1 MGRFVARQERALT
14 GFHSGARKM
23 SKVKA
28 PKSLRFEM
36 AINSVG
42 QVIENNSG
50 KTVSAVAGL
59 IAVASFSGAEAQ
71 QSNLPPVTV
80 DAPVA
85 RPRPAAAR
93 PSPDQVRAR
102 TALRRAAR
110 RTQPTPVAAVPF
122 PNAGGLPADRN
133 PYANPA
139 APYMATRVQA
149 SSKFPEPILNTPKSI
164 TVLTKDVLRDQNSTS
179 LKSAV
184 LNTAGV
190 TLGTGEGG
198 NAFGDRFFIR
208 GFDAR
213 NDVFVD
219 GIRDSGVSVREN
231 FFTEQVEILRGP
243 GSSFAGRG
251 TAGGA
256 INIVTKAAT
265 TEKSFY
271 NMDTTFATDHT
282 KRVVLDVNQVISPTL
297 AIRAGGLFQDAGV
310 AGRSYVKDDRD
321 GGFVAVKWTPLDS
334 VKLWANYVHTNLH
347 GLPDFG
353 VPYYRP
359 GSPAPAATGF
369 TNTSG
374 GPFTDFGVKRDT
386 FYGLVNRDYYSIKQD
401 IGTFGGEITITPD
414 LTLSNKT
421 RVQRSVQDYI
431 GTLPEAP
438 ITVTGNAL
446 PQWTLSLNPQS
457 RYQANENVANV
468 SEAVYKTQLG
478 GWKNTLTGGIEYS
491 RELSSIDKYL
501 GLSSEGLPGGTPGGN
516 FTGVS
521 IFGPQRTFANPV
533 GSPQWT
539 GLPTRISIDTT
550 SGYLIDTANYNDF
563 LILNGG
569 VRYDN
574 YNVKVSGF
582 GTTGG
587 NPNPALWGNQQK
599 EDGIPN
605 FNLGLTLKP
614 LPNGSVYAAY
624 ATSSNPV
631 GAEFDGTS
639 SQYGGLAPFLPGNPN
654 QLFGPEKNKAIEI
667 GTKWELFDRRLL
679 VTAALFQTEKENA
692 RESQNFNNTTSAA
705 TLATLAALGCTYNL
719 PITAPPTNQSCIS
732 AGAAYRIQGIDLGVG
747 GKITDKWSVFGG
759 LVLMKSEVTK
769 SLVPSPQPSL
779 YPTNVG
785 LKLANVAHQ
794 SFSMLSKYQLT
805 DVWEIGGQAVYR
817 SEMYGGTFLAANQGT
832 SIPSYWRFDAFVE
845 AKVDKNWT
853 AKLFVNNITNKL
865 YYDALYQ
872 SATPFVFVAPGRSVS
887 MVVSARF

>member
-1 MGRFVARQERALT
+1 MNQA
-14 GFHSGARKM
+14 
-23 SKVKA
+23 KA
-28 PKSLRFEM
+28 PKSLRFRT
-36 AINSVG
+36 AINSVN
-42 QVIENNSG
+42 QTVENNSG

-59 IAVASFSGAEAQ
+59 LAVASFSGAEAQ
-71 QSNLPPVTV
+71 QSSLPPVTV

-85 RPRPAAAR
+85 RPRPAASR
-93 PSPDQVRAR
+93 PSPDQLRAR
-102 TALRRAAR
+102 TALRRAAPSA
-110 RTQPTPVAAVPF
+110 QPAQVGAVPF
-122 PNAGGLPADRN
+122 PNAGGLNADRN
-133 PYANPA
+133 PYANPN

-149 SSKFPEPILNTPKSI
+149 SGKFPEPILNTPKSI
-164 TVLTKDVLRDQNSTS
+164 TVLTKDVLADQNSTT

-213 NDVFVD
+213 NDVFLD
-219 GIRDSGVSVREN
+219 GMRDAGVSVREN

-251 TAGGA
+251 TTGGA
-256 INIVTKAAT
+256 INIVTKQAT

-310 AGRSYVKDDRD
+310 AGRNYIKDDRD
-321 GGFVAVKWTPLDS
+321 GGFVAAKWTPLDT
-334 VKLWANYVHTNLH
+334 VKLYANYIHTNLH

-359 GSPAPAATGF
+359 NSPTPGNQYPSTV
-369 TNTSG
+369 G
-374 GPFTDFGVKRDT
+374 GPYPDFGVSRNN

-401 IGTFGGEITITPD
+401 IGTVGGEVSITPD
-414 LTLSNKT
+414 LTLSNKS
-421 RVQRSVQDYI
+421 RMQRSVLDYI

-438 ITVTGNAL
+438 VDNGK
-446 PQWTLSLNPQS
+446 TLSLNPQS
-457 RYQANENVANV
+457 RYQVTENIANQT
-468 SEAVYKTQLG
+468 EAVYKSYIG
-478 GWKNTLTGGIEYS
+478 GWKNTTTGGIEYS
-491 RELSSIDKYL
+491 REIAMIDKYS
-501 GLSSEGLPGGTPGGN
+501 GLSSEALPGGAPGGN
-516 FTGVS
+516 IVGAS
-521 IFGPQRTFANPV
+521 IYYPQFTFANT
-533 GSPQWT
+533 GTNPQWT
-539 GLPTRISIDTT
+539 GFPTKIAIDTT
-550 SGYLIDTANYNDF
+550 SGYVINTSNYNDF
-563 LILNGG
+563 VILNGG
-569 VRYDN
+569 IRYDD
-574 YNVKVSGF
+574 YNIKASGF
-582 GTTGG
+582 GTSGTQTNVFNAQEQHHG
-587 NPNPALWGNQQK
+587 L
-599 EDGIPN
+599 PN
-605 FNLGLTLKP
+605 FNLGVTLKP

-631 GAEFDGTS
+631 GAEFDGTAA
-639 SQYGGLAPFLPGNPN
+639 QYGGLAPSLNGNPN
-654 QLFGPEKNKAIEI
+654 QIFGPEKNTAIEI

-692 RESQNFNNTTSAA
+692 RESQNILTTAAANAIPGCSYNTAVGGT
-705 TLATLAALGCTYNL
+705 
-719 PITAPPTNQSCIS
+719 QSCIS

-769 SLVPSPQPSL
+769 SLVPSPQPL
-779 YPTNVG
+779 LFPTNIG

-832 SIPSYWRFDAFVE
+832 VLPSFWRFDAFVE

-853 AKLFVNNITNKL
+853 AKLFVANLTNKL

>member
-1 MGRFVARQERALT
+1 MNQ
-14 GFHSGARKM
+14 
-23 SKVKA
+23 VKA
-28 PKSLRFEM
+28 PRSLRFEM
-36 AINSVG
+36 AINSVN
-42 QVIENNSG
+42 QTIENNSG

-71 QSNLPPVTV
+71 QSSLPPVTV

-93 PSPDQVRAR
+93 PSADQIRAR
-102 TALRRAAR
+102 SALRRAATR
-110 RTQPTPVAAVPF
+110 SQPAQVAPVPF
-122 PNAGGLPADRN
+122 PNAGGLSADRN
-133 PYANPA
+133 PYANPN

-149 SSKFPEPILNTPKSI
+149 SGKFPEPILNTPKTI
-164 TVLTKDVLRDQNSTS
+164 TVLTKDLLADQNSTT

-213 NDVFVD
+213 NDVFLD
-219 GIRDSGVSVREN
+219 GMRDAGVSVREN

-251 TAGGA
+251 TTGGA
-256 INIVTKAAT
+256 INIVTKQAT

-310 AGRSYVKDDRD
+310 AGRNYVKDDRD
-321 GGFVAVKWTPLDS
+321 GGFIAAKWTPLDT
-334 VKLWANYVHTNLH
+334 VKLYANYIHTNLH

-359 GSPAPAATGF
+359 GSPAPATGF

-374 GPFTDFGVKRDT
+374 GPFTDFGVNRNN

-401 IGTFGGEITITPD
+401 IGTVGGEIAITPD
-414 LTLSNKT
+414 LTLSNKS
-421 RVQRSVQDYI
+421 RVQRSVLDYI

-438 ITVTGNAL
+438 ITVTGNAN

-457 RYQANENVANV
+457 RYQVTENIANQTEAIYKFNVAGWRNT
-468 SEAVYKTQLG
+468 AVA
-478 GWKNTLTGGIEYS
+478 GIDYS
-491 RELSSIDKYL
+491 REIASIDRYA
-501 GLSSEGLPGGTPGGN
+501 GLSSEQLPGGTPGGN
-516 FTGVS
+516 IAGAS
-521 IFGPQRTFANPV
+521 IFNPQFTFAPFAGNA
-533 GSPQWT
+533 QWT
-539 GLPTRISIDTT
+539 GLPTKVAINTT

-563 LILNGG
+563 VILNVGI
-569 VRYDN
+569 RYDD
-574 YNVKVSGF
+574 YNIKASGF
-582 GTTGG
+582 GTV
-587 NPNPALWGNQQK
+587 NNKPNTFSAQEQQH
-599 EDGIPN
+599 GLPN
-605 FNLGLTLKP
+605 FNLGVTLKP
-614 LPNGSVYAAY
+614 LPNGSVYVAY

-639 SQYGGLAPFLPGNPN
+639 AQYGGLAPALNGNPN
-654 QLFGPEKNKAIEI
+654 QIFGPEKNKAIEV

-679 VTAALFQTEKENA
+679 LTAALFQTEKENA
-692 RESQNFNNTTSAA
+692 RESQNFNNTTPA
-705 TLATLAALGCTYNL
+705 ATLAALAAQGCTYNL
-719 PITAPPTNQSCIS
+719 PITVPPVNQSCIS
-732 AGAAYRIQGIDLGVG
+732 AGAAYRIRGIDLGVG

-759 LVLMKSEVTK
+759 LVLMQSEVTK
-769 SLVPSPQPSL
+769 SLVPSAQPLLFPS
-779 YPTNVG
+779 NVG

-817 SEMYGGTFLAANQGT
+817 SQMYGGTFLAANQGT

-887 MVVSARF
+887 MVLSARF